1 LIVLSRGFN
10 LDACLFVSLVCVSC
24 FELVLISI
32 EAKRPEKVIKIA
44 SERTGIDGKAEA
56 EGWYQAL
63 IYASTE
69 ANDAASRNGNNNNNK
84 NINNRPKS
92 EKLLSFTNS
101 LSSLSSKGRALT
113 NATMSP
119 LAKKMSVYG
128 LNTKDGDSTIPM
140 SICAIIII
148 ILAITLHYLWYYKQ
162 WIGTKLY
169 ITLACLIVVLITI
182 FFQEFIFISSDDHEQ
197 PHHHQHTNNNVG
209 SKNEREKSIKAGNG
223 NGTNNNQ
230 VTSNKT
236 TIYSSDGEEYNTT
249 DNQQSDSSSDE
260 EDFDG

>member
-1 LIVLSRGFN
+1 
-10 LDACLFVSLVCVSC
+10 
-24 FELVLISI
+24 LISI

-101 LSSLSSKGRALT
+101 FSSLSSKGRALT

-128 LNTKDGDSTIPM
+128 LNTKDGDTTIPM

-148 ILAITLHYLWYYKQ
+148 NIAITLHYLWYYKQ

-182 FFQEFIFISSDDHEQ
+182 FFQEFIFISSDDHDQ
-197 PHHHQHTNNNVG
+197 PHPQHAHVNNNVG
-209 SKNEREKSIKAGNG
+209 SKNEREKSMKAGNG

-230 VTSNKT
+230 VASNKT
-236 TIYSSDGEEYNTT
+236 TIYSSDGDDYNTT

>member
-1 LIVLSRGFN
+1 LLLFI
-10 LDACLFVSLVCVSC
+10 LFVCLSFSLSVSC
-24 FELVLISI
+24 LELVLISI

-69 ANDAASRNGNNNNNK
+69 ANDAASRNGNNSNNK

-182 FFQEFIFISSDDHEQ
+182 FFQEFIFISSDDHDQ
-197 PHHHQHTNNNVG
+197 PHHQHAHANNNVG
-209 SKNEREKSIKAGNG
+209 SKNEREKTVKAGNGNG

-230 VTSNKT
+230 VASNKT
-236 TIYSSDGEEYNTT
+236 TIYSSDGEDYNTT